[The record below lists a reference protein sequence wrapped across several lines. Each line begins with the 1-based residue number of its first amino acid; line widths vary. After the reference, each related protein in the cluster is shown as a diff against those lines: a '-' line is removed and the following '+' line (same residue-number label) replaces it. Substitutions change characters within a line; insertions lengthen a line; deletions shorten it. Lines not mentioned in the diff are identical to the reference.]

1 MFPSLKRLRLQ
12 ALLLA
17 CLCAAAPI
25 AHASQIKTLMRD
37 MKASMRGAMASS
49 TMPQFSQYL
58 TRLENDVA
66 QASRQP
72 YRDDPST
79 YREGMQTLQRQFT
92 PVDEAVRA
100 NDLPAAKNALRKINA
115 TRKHYHDLLN

>member
-1 MFPSLKRLRLQ
+1 MFLSLKRLRVRTF
-12 ALLLA
+12 LLA
-17 CLCAAAPI
+17 FLFAAAPV

-72 YRDDPST
+72 YRDDPAT
-79 YREGMQTLQRQFT
+79 YREGMQTLQREFV

-100 NDLPAAKNALRKINA
+100 NDLAGAKQALKKINA